1 MTAPAGGGKTFVAIA
16 RAVEA
21 LDEGGYVVFAARA
34 EALVLFFCKWLTL
47 RLESS
52 RGRVAVSKLFDEKLR
67 VGGRRILGL
76 DGRRRGRPTGIGRR

>member
-21 LDEGGYVVFAARA
+21 LDEDGYVVFAARA

-47 RLESS
+47 RMESS
-52 RGRVAVSKLFDEKLR
+52 RGRALVSNS
-67 VGGRRILGL
+67 VG
-76 DGRRRGRPTGIGRR
+76 